1 MDSAFV
7 SDSKTSQG
15 TPINRLI
22 LIFRVELAVWTHSVA
37 NDFKPELLKD
47 MPDLDKH
54 TIGGT
59 NGTTNTHNNPA
70 SENSITTTT
79 TSSVV
84 EPSDESNPAESAG
97 ENNENNHNKSNENEQ
112 KEITKQKTANG
123 EWKMRLSK

>member
-7 SDSKTSQG
+7 SDSKTSQRAP
-15 TPINRLI
+15 TNRLI

-79 TSSVV
+79 SSVV